1 MNYGQLRDHVL
12 KLINQYSIAGN
23 KIASS
28 YNNQQDYLNRIPA
41 FANDAMME
49 IATTV
54 RKIPTIVKVA
64 DLPCEDLGEDIRFT
78 MPADFYQL
86 KSGDTIR
93 LQDGR
98 VIPEGGFMQVASRYV
113 IVKKDI
119 AEQAMELTYYRYPH
133 PLKAQPND
141 EDVLDNDVDTHY
153 AIPYYVASFLI
164 PDDNEYLSSMLYNKF
179 EDKLGKLT
187 NVISAE
193 ITHVTDAYG
202 YDRMFVY
209 DV

>member
-93 LQDGR
+93 LQDGH

-153 AIPYYVASFLI
+153 AIPYYVASFLV

-187 NVISAE
+187 NVISAD
-193 ITHVTDAYG
+193 ITKVTDAYG
-202 YDRMFVY
+202 YDQMFVY